1 MIQVDPGTQD
11 LEIDGFYGN
20 LYHRTHLKIRVL
32 VEAGK
37 VYQIDSQLGRIP
49 NGGQGQVIPCA
60 TLGNG
65 RSTRIF
71 FPNTRSMNEVR
82 LFLSSGCSA
91 ADRRNYRAIPSLP
104 LDTRLPIHGQR
115 SVPRFL
121 VRGGRSSLRN
131 QAQDRAGR
139 IFLHTLKAACA
150 TKAFP
155 RTSIAIL
162 GAMKNFRR
170 RWFGCACWVWCWGSY
185 HTGNILGFRLMCY
198 R

>member
-1 MIQVDPGTQD
+1 M
-11 LEIDGFYGN
+11 
-20 LYHRTHLKIRVL
+20 
-32 VEAGK
+32 
-37 VYQIDSQLGRIP
+37 
-49 NGGQGQVIPCA
+49 GGQGQAIPCA
-60 TLGNG
+60 TLENG

-91 ADRRNYRAIPSLP
+91 ARSSKLSSDSIAAFRCSTANSRSTLSSAIS
-104 LDTRLPIHGQR
+104 RC
-115 SVPRFL
+115 
-121 VRGGRSSLRN
+121 GGRSSLRN
-131 QAQDRAGR
+131 QAQDRVGR

-170 RWFGCACWVWCWGSY
+170 RRLFGCVCWGWCWGSY

-198 R
+198 RWISCSY

>member
-71 FPNTRSMNEVR
+71 FPNTRSMNEVH
-82 LFLSSGCSA
+82 LFLSS
-91 ADRRNYRAIPSLP
+91 RMPISLP
-104 LDTRLPIHGQR
+104 LSFLKRVAWI
-115 SVPRFL
+115 RFL
-121 VRGGRSSLRN
+121 KKLPYPLFLICSRYKWIYIRLLSEQGKAERVSRGTQLLIQCCQRKFESLG
-131 QAQDRAGR
+131 QFEIG
-139 IFLHTLKAACA
+139 
-150 TKAFP
+150 
-155 RTSIAIL
+155 SIIE
-162 GAMKNFRR
+162 GETTP
-170 RWFGCACWVWCWGSY
+170 FGQTQCS
-185 HTGNILGFRLMCY
+185 
-198 R
+198 

>member
-71 FPNTRSMNEVR
+71 FPNTRSMNEVH
-82 LFLSSGCSA
+82 LFLSS
-91 ADRRNYRAIPSLP
+91 RMPISLP
-104 LDTRLPIHGQR
+104 LSFLKRVAWI
-115 SVPRFL
+115 RFL
-121 VRGGRSSLRN
+121 KK
-131 QAQDRAGR
+131 
-139 IFLHTLKAACA
+139 ITLS
-150 TKAFP
+150 F
-155 RTSIAIL
+155 IL
-162 GAMKNFRR
+162 NLLT
-170 RWFGCACWVWCWGSY
+170 V
-185 HTGNILGFRLMCY
+185 
-198 R
+198 